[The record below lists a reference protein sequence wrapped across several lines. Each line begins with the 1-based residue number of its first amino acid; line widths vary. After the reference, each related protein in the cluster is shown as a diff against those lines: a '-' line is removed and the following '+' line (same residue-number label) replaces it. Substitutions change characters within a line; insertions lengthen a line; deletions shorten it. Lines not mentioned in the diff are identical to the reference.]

1 MGSVYYMRHG
11 QTVWNVAHKV
21 AGVTDVPLTEEG
33 RRQAQAAAEELLR
46 EEILPDEIWCSPL
59 ARARDTAGILS
70 EHTGLPVRIEP
81 RLIEQNFGR
90 WEGCSTSD
98 EGFIRDKQSFTCRFQ
113 SGESMLQVA
122 QRVYG
127 VLDELRSEPDRTRLL
142 VAHNGIARVVFTYF
156 REMSNEEFARWSVP
170 NCRLIRFDFT

>member
-1 MGSVYYMRHG
+1 MVI
-11 QTVWNVAHKV
+11 
-21 AGVTDVPLTEEG
+21 
-33 RRQAQAAAEELLR
+33 LLQKR
-46 EEILPDEIWCSPL
+46 PFLPFLQDG
-59 ARARDTAGILS
+59 A
-70 EHTGLPVRIEP
+70 GLPLRVEP

-98 EGFIRDKQSFTCRFQ
+98 EGFIRDKQSFACRFE

-127 VLDELRSEPDRTRLL
+127 VLDELKAEPDRTRLL

-170 NCRLIRFDFT
+170 NCRLIRFDFP